1 MNMLSCSMS
10 GRNYAQ
16 RMYDDYAAQNI
27 GQRIN
32 INFGIVEFNP
42 ENVTGTETF
51 VVNGMQFD
59 MDVQH
64 VERVELIDR
73 TVYVIVGE
81 PNRRSITVSVENG
94 TATAS
99 AMWTF

>member
-1 MNMLSCSMS
+1 MT

-42 ENVTGTETF
+42 ENVTEIETF
-51 VVNGMQFD
+51 FVNGMQFD

-94 TATAS
+94 VATAS
-99 AMWTF
+99 VMWTF

>member
-1 MNMLSCSMS
+1 MS

-16 RMYDDYAAQNI
+16 RMYDDYAAARI

-42 ENVTGTETF
+42 ENVTEIETF
-51 VVNGMQFD
+51 YVNGMQFD

-94 TATAS
+94 VATAS
-99 AMWTF
+99 VMWTF